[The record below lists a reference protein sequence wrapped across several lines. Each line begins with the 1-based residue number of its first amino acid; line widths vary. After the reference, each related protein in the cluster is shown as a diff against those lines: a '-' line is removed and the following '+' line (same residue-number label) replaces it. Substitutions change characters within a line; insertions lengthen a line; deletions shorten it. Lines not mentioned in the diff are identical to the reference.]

1 MTATIT
7 PITHTTTTTPTTHTA
22 TATALSLPLLDLADA
37 SGTPADRAALLH
49 RLRTAAHDLGFFYVT
64 GHGIAQQVQDDLL
77 AATRTFFALPEAA
90 RREISN
96 LNSAQFR
103 GWTGVATEHT
113 AGAPD
118 QREQID
124 IGPERDAVDLGPDDP
139 AYLRL
144 VGPNQWPTA
153 VPELRAVVLRWLR
166 EAERVA
172 RTVLGLL
179 AEALGQDA
187 GWFDRWFDEEA
198 VTTTKL
204 VHYPAPPVGEASD
217 DTSSQGVGAHKDYGW
232 LALVLQDDRS
242 GLQVR
247 AEDGSWLEATPVP
260 GTLVVN
266 VGEALEVAT
275 EGYLRANV
283 HRVVAPTEGVDRYSV
298 PFFLAPR
305 LDAVVEPL
313 TLPDHLAAGARGV
326 EQDPDN
332 PIYAEYGRK
341 ALVGWLRSHPDVA
354 RRWHADLLE
363 DPAWNPG
370 R

>member
-7 PITHTTTTTPTTHTA
+7 PITHTTTPTTHTA

-103 GWTGVATEHT
+103 GWTSVATEHT

-204 VHYPAPPVGEASD
+204 VHYPAPPVGAATD

-283 HRVVAPTEGVDRYSV
+283 HRVVAPAEGVDRYSV

-313 TLPDHLAAGARGV
+313 TLPADLAAEARGV

-363 DPAWNPG
+363 DTAWNPG

>member
-1 MTATIT
+1 V
-7 PITHTTTTTPTTHTA
+7 TTTADTDLA
-22 TATALSLPLLDLADA
+22 LPLIDLADA
-37 SGTPADRAALLH
+37 TSAPEHRAELLD

-64 GHGIAQQVQDDLL
+64 GHGIPQEVQDELF
-77 AATRTFFALPEAA
+77 AATRTFFALPEQA

-103 GWTGVATEHT
+103 GWTSVATEHT
-113 AGAPD
+113 AGAAD

-124 IGPERDAVDLGPDDP
+124 VGPEGTALDLGPDDP

-144 VGPNQWPTA
+144 VGPNQWPST
-153 VPELRAVVLRWLR
+153 VPELRPAVLRWLR
-166 EAERVA
+166 EADRVA
-172 RTVLGLL
+172 RSVLGLL
-179 AEALGQDA
+179 AEGLGQEP
-187 GWFDRWFDEEA
+187 GWFDTWFDADA
-198 VTTTKL
+198 VPTTKL
-204 VHYPAPPVGEASD
+204 VHYPARPVGLAAD
-217 DTSSQGVGAHKDYGW
+217 DASSQGVGAHKDYGW
-232 LALVLQDDRS
+232 LALVLQDDHS

-247 AEDGSWLEATPVP
+247 AEDGSWIEATPVP
-260 GTLVVN
+260 GTLVFN

-275 EGYLRANV
+275 GGYLRANV
-283 HRVVAPTEGVDRYSV
+283 HRVVAPGEGQGRYSV
-298 PFFLAPR
+298 PFFLGPR

-313 TLPDHLAAGARGV
+313 TLPDDLAAQARGV

-341 ALVGWLRSHPDVA
+341 ALVGWLRSHPEVA

-363 DPAWNPG
+363 DPTWNPT

>member
-7 PITHTTTTTPTTHTA
+7 PITPTTATPTTTA
-22 TATALSLPLLDLADA
+22 TELALPLLDLADA

-64 GHGIAQQVQDDLL
+64 GHGIPQEVQDDLL

-103 GWTGVATEHT
+103 GWTSVATEHT

-124 IGPERDAVDLGPDDP
+124 IGPERDVVDLGPDDP

-187 GWFDRWFDEEA
+187 GWFDRWFDDES

-204 VHYPAPPVGEASD
+204 VHYPAPPVGVGRRRHEQPGRRGA
-217 DTSSQGVGAHKDYGW
+217 QGLRMARAGAAGRPVGPAGACRGRQ
-232 LALVLQDDRS
+232 LARGHPGARDA
-242 GLQVR
+242 GLQ
-247 AEDGSWLEATPVP
+247 
-260 GTLVVN
+260 
-266 VGEALEVAT
+266 
-275 EGYLRANV
+275 
-283 HRVVAPTEGVDRYSV
+283 
-298 PFFLAPR
+298 
-305 LDAVVEPL
+305 
-313 TLPDHLAAGARGV
+313 
-326 EQDPDN
+326 
-332 PIYAEYGRK
+332 
-341 ALVGWLRSHPDVA
+341 
-354 RRWHADLLE
+354 RR
-363 DPAWNPG
+363 
-370 R
+370 

>member
-1 MTATIT
+1 M
-7 PITHTTTTTPTTHTA
+7 TTTSTDLA
-22 TATALSLPLLDLADA
+22 LPLIDLAEA
-37 SGTPADRAALLH
+37 TGSPERRADLLD
-49 RLRTAAHDLGFFYVT
+49 RLHTAAHDLGFFYVT
-64 GHGIAQQVQDDLL
+64 GHGIAPEVEDDLL
-77 AATRTFFALPEAA
+77 AATREFFALPEEG

-103 GWTGVATEHT
+103 GWTSVATEHT
-113 AGAPD
+113 AGVAD

-124 IGPERDAVDLGPDDP
+124 IGTERPPLDLGPDDA

-144 VGPNQWPTA
+144 IGPNQWPTA
-153 VPELRAVVLRWLR
+153 LPALRPAVLRWLG
-166 EAERVA
+166 EADRVA

-179 AEALGQDA
+179 AESLGQEP
-187 GWFDRWFDEEA
+187 GWFERWFDDEA
-198 VTTTKL
+198 VSNTKL
-204 VHYPAPPVGEASD
+204 VRYPALPVSLAPDHS
-217 DTSSQGVGAHKDYGW
+217 SSQGVGAHKDYGW
-232 LALVLQDDRS
+232 LALVLQDDQS

-247 AEDGSWLEATPVP
+247 ADDGSWIEATPVP
-260 GTLVVN
+260 GTLVFN

-275 EGYLRANV
+275 GGYLRANV
-283 HRVVAPTEGVDRYSV
+283 HRVVAPAGGVDRYSV

-313 TLPDHLAAGARGV
+313 TLPDHLAAQARGV

-341 ALVGWLRSHPDVA
+341 ALVGWLRSHPEVA

-363 DPAWNPG
+363 DPTWNPA